1 MRLALTA
8 EQEAFRDEVRG
19 YFGTL
24 ITPELR
30 DELDR
35 DEVDSPA
42 YRDFVKQL
50 GADGWLCPTWPTE
63 YGGRGLSPVEQ
74 FVFFDETQRLRVPM
88 PFLTT
93 NTVGP
98 TIQAFGTEAQ
108 KADWL
113 PRILAGD
120 CLFSIGYSEPAAG
133 TDLASLTTRAVREG
147 DEWVINGQKMWTSI
161 IHRADYVWLA
171 ARTDPDAPKHKG
183 ISIIIVPT
191 TAEGFSW
198 TILDTIGGGI
208 TSATYYTDVRVP
220 VDNCV
225 GGVNNGWQLM
235 TAQLNQERIALSSSG
250 VIQRRLEEVIRWAGQ
265 ATAADG
271 SRVIDVDWV
280 QRRLAEVKARLAA
293 LRLLN
298 WKVAWE
304 YSQGSIA
311 PADASIMKVYGSH
324 FYIDA
329 YRALMEVVGSAST
342 MTADAP
348 GAVLHGELEE
358 EMRRSIILTFGGG
371 TNEIQR
377 DIIATLGLGM
387 PRPPR

>member
-35 DEVDSPA
+35 DDPDSPT

-50 GADGWLCPTWPTE
+50 GADGWLCPTWPVE
-63 YGGRGLSPVEQ
+63 YGGRGLSPIEQ

-88 PFLTT
+88 PFLTA

-98 TIQAFGTEAQ
+98 TIQSFGTDEQ
-108 KADWL
+108 KAEYL

-133 TDLASLTTRAVREG
+133 TDLASLTTRAVRDG
-147 DEWVINGQKMWTSI
+147 DAWVINGQKMWTSI

-191 TAEGFSW
+191 DADGFSW
-198 TILDTIGGGI
+198 TKVDTIGGGI
-208 TSATYYTDVRVP
+208 TSATFYDNVRVP

-250 VIQRRLEEVIRWAGQ
+250 VIERRLAEVIRWARD
-265 ATAADG
+265 ATADG
-271 SRVIDVDWV
+271 GRVIDVDWV

-304 YSQGSIA
+304 YSQGAIA
-311 PADASIMKVYGSH
+311 PADASTMKVYGSH
-324 FYIDA
+324 FYIEA

-342 MTADAP
+342 TTAHAP